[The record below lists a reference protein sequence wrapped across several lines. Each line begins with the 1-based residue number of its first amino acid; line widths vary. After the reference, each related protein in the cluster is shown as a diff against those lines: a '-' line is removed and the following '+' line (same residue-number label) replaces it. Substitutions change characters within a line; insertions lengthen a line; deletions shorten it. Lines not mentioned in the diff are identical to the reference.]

1 MQGGGSDRKTVCR
14 DVEQLTEH
22 TILLQL
28 TERTEFLWKED
39 IFLQKKP
46 PHPRGFSF
54 IHYALSTLPDL
65 KQEAHTYN
73 FFGVPLTLQLTRLM
87 FDFHI
92 LFDLL

>member
-1 MQGGGSDRKTVCR
+1 M
-14 DVEQLTEH
+14 
-22 TILLQL
+22 
-28 TERTEFLWKED
+28 
-39 IFLQKKP
+39 
-46 PHPRGFSF
+46 RGFSF
-54 IHYALSTLPDL
+54 THYALSTLPDL